1 MLLTLIEKGYTPI
14 FSSSIYA
21 QIIFTCERLWLE
33 IASLVF
39 NYKVLAIVINFF
51 QPAST
56 LINICEPQLKL
67 LNLISY
73 KFEVGLLPIFWWS
86 TLQDLTA
93 DFFT

>member
-1 MLLTLIEKGYTPI
+1 MLLTLIEKGYPPI
-14 FSSSIYA
+14 FSSIYA

-73 KFEVGLLPIFWWS
+73 KLACFL
-86 TLQDLTA
+86 
-93 DFFT
+93 FFGGALYKI